1 LGYTKS
7 LVIEKQIA
15 ESPEKCKDCSFDWDS
30 KFYILCSRHQEEAER
45 EHYTPLLSTDYDL
58 MAL

>member
-1 LGYTKS
+1 MGYSKKE
-7 LVIEKQIA
+7 LLEQQIA

-45 EHYTPLLSTDYDL
+45 HYEPLLSTDFDL
-58 MAL
+58 LTL